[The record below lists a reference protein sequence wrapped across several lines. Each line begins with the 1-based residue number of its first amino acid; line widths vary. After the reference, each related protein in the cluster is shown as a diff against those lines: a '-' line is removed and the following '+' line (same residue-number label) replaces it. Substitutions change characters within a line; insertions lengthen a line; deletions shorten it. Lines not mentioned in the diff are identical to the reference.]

1 MQKPL
6 DSKIPFFK
14 GCHSVARSCFCCFRL
29 GFLLQ
34 FLIIELEISMFSLE
48 ICVGKAVNG
57 MNRCFELLGF
67 PFFSNT

>member
-1 MQKPL
+1 MEKP
-6 DSKIPFFK
+6 DSKIPFFN

-29 GFLLQ
+29 GFLVQ

-57 MNRCFELLGF
+57 MNRCFQLLGF
-67 PFFSNT
+67 RFVSNT